1 MKWRACYP
9 LLYTLARGEFRQTVN
24 GPTEIDIAAAPSGAK
39 AAVGVNKPAH
49 VLFASLIGTTIEF
62 FDFYIYATAAVLVF
76 PKLFFPKSDPA
87 SATLASLATFAIAF
101 LARPFGSA
109 LFGHFGDRVGRK
121 TTLVAALLTMGLS
134 TVAIGLLPTYAS
146 IGVAAPLLLA
156 LCRFGQGLG
165 LGGEWGG
172 AVLLAIEN
180 APPGKRAWYGMFP
193 QLGAPIGFLF
203 SGGVFLALSKLLSDD
218 QFFAFGWRIPFLASA
233 ALVLV
238 GLYVRLTI
246 TETPVFQNAVKKRE
260 QVKVPIFV
268 VFRDHGWTLVIGTLA
283 SLATF
288 VLFYLMTV
296 FALSWGTSALG
307 YSREKFLVMQ
317 LVGILFFAAAIP
329 ISGAWAKHGRRS
341 TLLWVTAAI
350 FAFGLVMAPIFV
362 AGTTGAVIMM
372 SVGLSLMGLT
382 YGPLG
387 TVLSELF
394 PTAVRYTGS
403 SLTFNFAGIFGASLA
418 PYIATWLAKTYGL
431 QYVGY
436 YLSAAA
442 LLTFLGLLAAR
453 ETKDDLL

>member
-1 MKWRACYP
+1 VVSEP
-9 LLYTLARGEFRQTVN
+9 S
-24 GPTEIDIAAAPSGAK
+24 DIAIALSQSRPIA
-39 AAVGVNKPAH
+39 GVTLNRPGQ
-49 VLFASLIGTTIEF
+49 VLVASLIGTTIEF

-76 PKLFFPKSDPA
+76 PRLFFPASDPA
-87 SATLASLATFAIAF
+87 AATLASLATFAIAF
-101 LARPFGSA
+101 LARPIGSA

-134 TVAIGLLPTYAS
+134 TVAIGALPTYTT

-156 LCRFGQGLG
+156 FCRFGQGLG

-203 SGGVFLALSKLLSDD
+203 SGGVFLALSRWLTDE

-246 TETPVFQNAVKKRE
+246 TETPVFLDALGRRE
-260 QVKVPIFV
+260 RVPMLV
-268 VFRDHGWTLVIGTLA
+268 VFRDHRRALLVGTLV

-307 YSREKFLVMQ
+307 YGREKFLVMQ
-317 LVGILFFAAAIP
+317 LFGIVFFALCIP
-329 ISGAWAKHGRRS
+329 IGAVLAERGRRR
-341 TLLWVTAAI
+341 TLLWVTSAI
-350 FAFGLVMAPIFV
+350 GAFGLALAPMFL
-362 AGTTGAVIMM
+362 AGTIGAVMTLV
-372 SVGLSLMGLT
+372 VGLSLMGLT

-394 PTAVRYTGS
+394 PTSVRYTGS

-418 PYIATWLAKTYGL
+418 PYIATWLARTYGL

-436 YLSAAA
+436 YLSASAA
-442 LLTFLGLLAAR
+442 LTLIGLLATH

>member
-1 MKWRACYP
+1 MDQTQVSP
-9 LLYTLARGEFRQTVN
+9 QARVN
-24 GPTEIDIAAAPSGAK
+24 TPGQ
-39 AAVGVNKPAH
+39 
-49 VLFASLIGTTIEF
+49 VLFASLVGTTIEF

-76 PKLFFPKSDPA
+76 PALFFPKSDPT

-101 LARPFGSA
+101 LARPIGSA

-134 TVAIGLLPTYAS
+134 TVAIGALPTYNT

-156 LCRFGQGLG
+156 ICRFGQGLG

-172 AVLLAIEN
+172 AVLLAVEN

-193 QLGAPIGFLF
+193 QLGAPIGFFF
-203 SGGVFLALSKLLSDD
+203 SGGVFLVLSRVLSDR
-218 QFFAFGWRIPFLASA
+218 QFFDWGWRIPFLASA
-233 ALVLV
+233 VLVLV

-246 TETPVFQNAVKKRE
+246 TETPVFRE
-260 QVKVPIFV
+260 TLDRQERVKVPMLV
-268 VFRDHGWTLVIGTLA
+268 VFRSHPRMLLLGTMS

-296 FALSWGTSALG
+296 FALAWGTTALG
-307 YSREKFLVMQ
+307 YGREQFLLMQ
-317 LVGILFFAAAIP
+317 LFGILFFALTIP
-329 ISGAWAKHGRRS
+329 ISAVFAERGRRS
-341 TLLWVTAAI
+341 TLLGVTIAI
-350 FAFGLVMAPIFV
+350 ALFGLIMAPMFE
-362 AGTTGAVIMM
+362 AGTIGAVVTMAI
-372 SVGLSLMGLT
+372 GLSLMGMT

-418 PYIATWLAKTYGL
+418 PYIATWLARSYGL
-431 QYVGY
+431 QFVGY
-436 YLSAAA
+436 YLALAAMITIVGL
-442 LLTFLGLLAAR
+442 LLTH
-453 ETKDDLL
+453 ETRDEDLRQG